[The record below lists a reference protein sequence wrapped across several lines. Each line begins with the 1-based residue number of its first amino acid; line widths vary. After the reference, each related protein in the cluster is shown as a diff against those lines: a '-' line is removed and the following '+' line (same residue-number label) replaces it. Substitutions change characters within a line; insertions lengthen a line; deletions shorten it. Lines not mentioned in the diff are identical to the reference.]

1 MAPGHSFDRLT
12 LNALSSLKFIK
23 IAEGLADIYPV
34 KEQQPD
40 IQEVKD
46 RLMTVQSLDAY
57 RCLDENVL
65 TTPDDGDLG
74 SIFAWGFP
82 PWTGGVFSYIDMVGI
97 ESFVARCDDYSERL
111 GERFEVPESLRKMA
125 EKKEKFYP

>member
-1 MAPGHSFDRLT
+1 MCIRDR
-12 LNALSSLKFIK
+12 
-23 IAEGLADIYPV
+23 
-34 KEQQPD
+34 
-40 IQEVKD
+40 
-46 RLMTVQSLDAY
+46 
-57 RCLDENVL
+57 
-65 TTPDDGDLG
+65 
-74 SIFAWGFP
+74 